1 MMSMPKCI
9 KRTSSLALVSILIG
23 SVVGCGGGG
32 GGGGGGE
39 NGGSSPSYAGIAYS
53 LIQGVCS
60 GVGTI
65 APGHRSAQTA
75 ESTAGQRCQAEA
87 SRLAAESGSLAH
99 ICESL
104 WTNECAAIY
113 GGKNNTGRCT
123 VSGAHGNSTGE
134 ARSNALRDCQNSLG
148 SGAECEIIVAGCA
161 SSATPLSGVWR
172 QRSGPGQSGR
182 YFNAVAGSMRRGSCN
197 VNYYGSIVFNHS
209 NSASADAE
217 AIRLCQQEGGRGC
230 GIQRRFGSYYSNDR
244 NCTALIQAV
253 LSGFGST
260 TCTFIS
266 ELGNTAFEAEQK
278 ALATCQDIES
288 STTSV
293 TCRIVQ
299 GARGSGGR
307 GPISG
312 CER

>member
-32 GGGGGGE
+32 GGE
-39 NGGSSPSYAGIAYS
+39 NGGSSPPSSSYAGIAYS
-53 LIQGVCS
+53 LIQDVCS
-60 GVGTI
+60 GVGAI

-75 ESTAGQRCQAEA
+75 ETTAGQRCQAEA

-113 GGKNNTGRCT
+113 GGINNTGQCT
-123 VSGAHGNSTGE
+123 VSGAHGNSTGA
-134 ARSNALRDCQNSLG
+134 ARSNALRDCQNTLG

-217 AIRLCQQEGGRGC
+217 AIRLCQQEGGREC
-230 GIQRRFGSYYSNDR
+230 RIHRRFGSYYSNDR
-244 NCTALIQAV
+244 NCTALVQV
-253 LSGFGST
+253 VQSGFGFTSCSFT
-260 TCTFIS
+260 S
-266 ELGNTAFEAEQK
+266 EFGNTAFEAEQK
-278 ALATCQDIES
+278 SLAKCREFES
-288 STTSV
+288 SGTSV